1 MSEIGTSRTDE
12 QIVGDAL
19 VHKDIFGEL
28 VRRYEARLTRY
39 LHRLGVYR
47 QEDTEDVLQ
56 NIFLK
61 TYRNLNEFDQSLKFS
76 SWIYRIAHNEAMSFF
91 RARSVRPEGS
101 LIDDSDSALET
112 LRSSLDASHE
122 AERSIDAEHVS
133 KALAS
138 IDAKY
143 RDAIVLRY
151 FEEREYSEISD
162 ILRIPIGTVATLLNR
177 AKKKLQTELSHLTRL

>member
-1 MSEIGTSRTDE
+1 MSENGYSMSDE
-12 QIVGDAL
+12 QVVGSAL
-19 VHKDIFGEL
+19 VNKEAFGEL
-28 VRRYEARLTRY
+28 VKRYEARLTRY

-61 TYRNLNEFDQSLKFS
+61 TYRNLNEFDKSLKFS

-101 LIDDSDSALET
+101 IIDDSESALEI
-112 LRSSLDASHE
+112 LRSNLDASHE
-122 AERSIDAEHVS
+122 AERNIDAEHLS

-143 RDAIVLRY
+143 RDVIVLRY
-151 FEEREYSEISD
+151 FEEREYTEISD
-162 ILRIPIGTVATLLNR
+162 ILRIPTGTVATLLNR
-177 AKKKLQTELSHLTRL
+177 AKKKLQKELSHLTQV